1 MERIVAPIVGVLAIC
16 FGLMLLPIA
25 NALRRRM
32 LKRRAPPPVVEVTV
46 THRIPRGWRS
56 HVIPMFF
63 VVFGVTLVL
72 MAVFSS

>member
-1 MERIVAPIVGVLAIC
+1 MERIAALIVGIFAIC

-32 LKRRAPPPVVEVTV
+32 LARREPPPVVEVTV
-46 THRIPRGWRS
+46 TQRIPRGWRS

-63 VVFGVTLVL
+63 IVFGAALVL
-72 MAVFSS
+72 LAVSGG